1 MKKLVS
7 VLSVCALL
15 CAGATGVSAED
26 DIKVLVNSNPVVFDQ
41 PPVIQEGR
49 TLVPMRAIFE
59 AMGCTVDWEAAS
71 QRVTASNSA
80 KTITMNINNV
90 SMRVAEE
97 KGVNNITLDV
107 PPQIIGG
114 RTLVPVRAIS
124 EALGAS
130 VNWDGATRTVT
141 VSSVA
146 YLKDLAA
153 NDGRRAGAAK
163 GNMTIENQSIK
174 LSVEKSKAATD
185 ADAVSFIEYDLGG
198 TYSTFVA
205 DISGT
210 QNTFFRVFA
219 DNKQVYDSGKGFSKG
234 GLPVNINV
242 DISKCKKLRVEGYGK
257 AGTPSG
263 FIQMDNARVI
273 G

>member
-7 VLSVCALL
+7 ILSVCALL
-15 CAGATGVSAED
+15 CAGTTIASAAD
-26 DIKVLVNSNPVVFDQ
+26 DITVLVNGDPVKFDQ
-41 PPVIQEGR
+41 TPVIQEGR

-59 AMGCTVDWEAAS
+59 AMGCKVDWEAAS
-71 QRVTASNSA
+71 QKVTASNSG

-90 SMRVAEE
+90 NMRVAEE
-97 KGVNNITLDV
+97 NGINMVTLDV

-124 EALGAS
+124 EALGAN
-130 VNWDGATRTVT
+130 VDWNGDTRTVS
-141 VSSVA
+141 VSAVE
-146 YLKDLAA
+146 YLKNLPA
-153 NDGRRAGAAK
+153 NDGRKAGAIK
-163 GNMTIENQSIK
+163 GNMTIENHTIK
-174 LSVEKSKAATD
+174 LSVDKLKASTD
-185 ADAVSFIEYDLGG
+185 AEAVSFVEYDLSGK
-198 TYSTFVA
+198 YSTLAA

-219 DNKQVYDSGKGFSKG
+219 DGKQVYDSGKGFSKG
-234 GLPVNINV
+234 GLPVNIKIN
-242 DISKCKKLRVEGYGK
+242 IAKCKKLRFEAYGK

-263 FIQMDNARVI
+263 YIQIDSARVI